1 MGRQPRIAGLRVVMS
16 WPADSQFAPAPPP
29 PGRGRMRFASFS
41 GVSLIVC
48 GAAAVGIAVLLQ
60 QHAPSPPPSAA
71 GTVGSPV
78 KGPTLR
84 ESPPLAV
91 SIPAI
96 GVDSKLLDLG
106 LNKDGTLQV
115 PDLNTSADEAAWY
128 KNSVTPGQAGASII
142 EGHVDSYQGPAVFFR
157 LGALKPGNEV
167 DVTLADGVTA
177 IFRVTGVREYLKADY
192 PANIVYG
199 TTDYAALRLITCGGD
214 FDAATGHYLSSVVVF
229 ASLVSSSHG

>member
-16 WPADSQFAPAPPP
+16 WPADSQFAPAPAP

-48 GAAAVGIAVLLQ
+48 GAAAIGIAVLLQ
-60 QHAPSPPPSAA
+60 QHAPSPSPSAA

-84 ESPPLAV
+84 KSPPLTV

-157 LGALKPGNEV
+157 LGALKPGNEI

-192 PANIVYG
+192 PANVVYG
-199 TTDYAALRLITCGGD
+199 ATDYAALRLITCGGD
-214 FDAATGHYLSSVVVF
+214 FDPVTGHYLSSVVVF
-229 ASLVSSSHG
+229 ASLVSSSHE